1 MRTEVKVEAYMLK
14 VPAPKGSVKK
24 TLDVERF
31 RIVEVPTGRII
42 EAGIMNRQDA
52 MSRALR
58 KAARTDAKY
67 TAKIRRRDVRKRVV
81 RNLGTKEYVNVSEAL
96 MIDADPRFFEGSPI
110 LSREE
115 HAAFDAFPLAV
126 RAADARLAHIEDTLL
141 GMGLEPRY
149 AAPVAPRSSSWG
161 AR

>member
-14 VPAPKGSVKK
+14 VPAPKGSAKK

-81 RNLGTKEYVNVSEAL
+81 RNIDGSGYTMEEAL
-96 MIDADPRFFEGSPI
+96 SLRGV

-115 HAAFDAFPLAV
+115 HAAFDAYPQAIASAES
-126 RAADARLAHIEDTLL
+126 RIDAHTPAFLRS
-141 GMGLEPRY
+141 MS
-149 AAPVAPRSSSWG
+149 APRSSTWG